1 MGKIIEVRD
10 LEKKYGEVLAVKG
23 ISFSVEEGSLFAFL
37 GVNGAGK
44 STTINILSTLM
55 KQDAGKVLINGYE
68 LGKEDKNIRDGLG
81 VVFQNGVLD
90 DLLTVE
96 ENLSVRGSFYGYRG
110 RELTRRICE
119 AVEITGSTEILKKR
133 YGKLSGGQKRRADIA
148 RALINEPKILFLDEP
163 TTGLDPKTR
172 QSIWQAITTMQKEK
186 GMTVFLTTH
195 YMEEA
200 ANADKI
206 TILKKGEIILEG
218 TPNQLKEIY
227 TKDVLRIYRPHEQV
241 TNYIKYEGWV
251 INQIPEGIEVDISE
265 PIEAIKILKYME
277 QIDKVSAFEVK
288 HGTID
293 DVFLNV
299 MEEAK
304 QE

>member
-265 PIEAIKILKYME
+265 PIDAIKILKYME

>member
-1 MGKIIEVRD
+1 MGKIIEVSD

-119 AVEITGSTEILKKR
+119 VAEITGSTEILKKR

-163 TTGLDPKTR
+163 TTGLDPETR
-172 QSIWQAITTMQKEK
+172 QSIWQAITTMQKQK

-241 TNYIKYEGWV
+241 TNYIKYEGRV